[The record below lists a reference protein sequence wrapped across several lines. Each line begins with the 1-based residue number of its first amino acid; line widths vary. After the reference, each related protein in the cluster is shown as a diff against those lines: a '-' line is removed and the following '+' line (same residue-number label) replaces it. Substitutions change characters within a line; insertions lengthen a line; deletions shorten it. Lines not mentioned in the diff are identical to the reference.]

1 MSFHDRK
8 VQRVVE
14 VDLVHRPE
22 GESFDSLIPST
33 AELLEMGQADQQVLE
48 KGNGFLEA
56 LDDVGS
62 LGLGKFLA
70 SAGLGGFEEA
80 CKLRQDDD
88 GRRWFLAISYPA
100 YDAGGPRPM
109 LLILEQVILEYVRV
123 STR

>member
-70 SAGLGGFEEA
+70 SAGLTILNSKRLVSSDRTMTDVDA
-80 CKLRQDDD
+80 SSPSLI
-88 GRRWFLAISYPA
+88 RRTMLAALDPCCLSWS
-100 YDAGGPRPM
+100 R
-109 LLILEQVILEYVRV
+109 
-123 STR
+123 